1 MTDAEPT
8 PPNKLPEASGQGAA
22 GPPSTSG
29 SPSAA
34 PGSPSGA
41 AESSSAGEQSPA
53 AAAPRPSA
61 ELSPAELRA
70 SDADREKVAD
80 VLREALAEGRLD
92 MEEFGERLDAALQ
105 ARTYGELAPLTR
117 DLPPA
122 VAPGPK
128 VSMVKRPE
136 GEVGD
141 AIDWDERVVG
151 GEPSSNGAVAIWGGF
166 NRKGGWTIGRL
177 FTSFAMWGGGEIDLR
192 EARFAERDVVIRCF
206 ALMGGIQVTVPPEL
220 DVTVKG
226 FGIMG
231 GFSDEA
237 TGPGTPGSPRVV
249 VTGFALMGGVGV
261 ERKLRKQERAR
272 LKAERRELQ
281 ARRREERLAL
291 HERRREERQAL
302 HERRREER
310 RRPD

>member
-8 PPNKLPEASGQGAA
+8 P
-22 GPPSTSG
+22 
-29 SPSAA
+29 SPDESPA
-34 PGSPSGA
+34 PGRDASDSPPA
-41 AESSSAGEQSPA
+41 AQPPAARETRAEVSPA
-53 AAAPRPSA
+53 G
-61 ELSPAELRA
+61 LSPAELRA

-80 VLREALAEGRLD
+80 ALREALAEGRLD
-92 MEEFGERLDAALQ
+92 MEEFGERLDVAYR

-117 DLPPA
+117 DLPSA
-122 VAPGPK
+122 VVPGPK
-128 VSMVKRPE
+128 VSMVKRAG
-136 GEVGD
+136 GEDSGE
-141 AIDWDERVVG
+141 IDWDERVVG
-151 GEPSSNGAVAIWGGF
+151 GEPSSSGAFALWSGF

-220 DVTVKG
+220 NVTVKG

-231 GFSDEA
+231 GFADDA

-249 VTGFALMGGVGV
+249 VTGFALMGGVAV

-281 ARRREERLAL
+281 ARRREER
-291 HERRREERQAL
+291 HAL

-310 RRPD
+310 RRD